1 MLRSFADKF
10 RHLGKWLPVCVIVIV
25 TIIASVN
32 KQLVGLIAQPVKVEF
47 GLSDTQLGGIFSI
60 LGVIVAIISPL
71 LGQITDRVDRHKF
84 LFVSI
89 LVWSIATASYGVAAG
104 YVTLLISV
112 AVIASAE
119 TSLGPISNS
128 VIADRYRHGDR
139 INANLV
145 YFAAAGLTTGIG
157 SFLGGVLLHQSAN
170 NLTYITSFWQGA
182 SDWRVA
188 MVVTG
193 LLGIPLALLTLVLG
207 KDQRQ
212 ANHKSFTDLSD
223 LKPYWRDHWKTLI
236 SFNIAN
242 AGFLIAATAT
252 MVWVPIYLVR
262 HFGISPADLG
272 IRFGLVIGI
281 ADLIGIL
288 FGLVAIKKFYHF
300 LGPIAPRYIFQ
311 FSMCG
316 VALLYIPLVAAETV
330 WVVMIIFGMQNFLA
344 TFGTA
349 SFNNM
354 VQDMSSPGIRGK
366 IFGINA
372 LIVSLVGIPGPLV
385 VGALS
390 DYFGQEPQSLLWAI
404 LIVSVPMLLLSAL
417 LYGLTNKIYLQT
429 IKAIKILEQD

>member
-1 MLRSFADKF
+1 
-10 RHLGKWLPVCVIVIV
+10 
-25 TIIASVN
+25 
-32 KQLVGLIAQPVKVEF
+32 
-47 GLSDTQLGGIFSI
+47 
-60 LGVIVAIISPL
+60 
-71 LGQITDRVDRHKF
+71 
-84 LFVSI
+84 
-89 LVWSIATASYGVAAG
+89 
-104 YVTLLISV
+104 
-112 AVIASAE
+112 
-119 TSLGPISNS
+119 
-128 VIADRYRHGDR
+128 
-139 INANLV
+139 
-145 YFAAAGLTTGIG
+145 
-157 SFLGGVLLHQSAN
+157 
-170 NLTYITSFWQGA
+170 
-182 SDWRVA
+182 
-188 MVVTG
+188 
-193 LLGIPLALLTLVLG
+193 VLG
-207 KDQRQ
+207 KDERQ
-212 ANHKSFTDLSD
+212 TDQKSFTDLSD

-236 SFNIAN
+236 SFNVAN

-316 VALLYIPLVAAETV
+316 VALL
-330 WVVMIIFGMQNFLA
+330 FGMQNLLA

-372 LIVSLVGIPGPLV
+372 LIVSLVGIPGPLL

-404 LIVSVPMLLLSAL
+404 LIISVPMLLFSVL

-429 IKAIKILEQD
+429 IKAIRILEQD